1 MKLNTFF
8 QYTNTELMRT
18 KIREKKSFSEE
29 NIYIGIDVHKKS
41 WSITILTDYLE
52 HKTYNQSP
60 DTRVLTSYL
69 ERNFPGGN
77 YLSCY
82 EAGFSG
88 FWLHRQLE
96 ECGIKNIV
104 INAADV
110 PSSNKDS
117 QTKTDHVDSRKL
129 AKALRAKML
138 TGIFIPERKDQERR
152 SLSRY
157 RLILMRDLRR
167 SKTRIKSLLQYY
179 GIHIPEALDNGSWSN
194 AFVLWLKTIKMEQV
208 SGDYCLDIL
217 IRNYEFNYGQIL
229 EVGKKLRSIFREEEK
244 EMYNLLKSIPGIGPI
259 TAIALISEL
268 GPTDRFRKTSQL
280 ASFVG
285 LTPRLNNSGER
296 ERTSGITYRSNK
308 YLRSLIIEASWMA
321 IRKDPALMKYY
332 MGLRSRMIG
341 QKAIVKVARKLLNRI
356 RFVMKNKVEYTI
368 GIEKTEPVI

>member
-1 MKLNTFF
+1 
-8 QYTNTELMRT
+8 MRT
-18 KIREKKSFSEE
+18 KIREKKSFTGE

-60 DTRVLTSYL
+60 DPSVLISYL
-69 ERNFPGGN
+69 QRNFPGAN

-96 ECGIKNIV
+96 DQGVKNIV

-110 PSSNKDS
+110 PSSNKDCE
-117 QTKTDHVDSRKL
+117 TKTDRVDSRKL
-129 AKALRAKML
+129 AKALRGQML
-138 TGIFIPERKDQERR
+138 TGIFVPERKDQERR

-167 SKTRIKSLLQYY
+167 SKNRIKSLLQYY
-179 GIHIPEALDNGSWSN
+179 GIPIPEGLDNSFWSKR
-194 AFVLWLKTIKMEQV
+194 FVTWLKTVKMEEV
-208 SGDYCLDIL
+208 SGEYCLNTL
-217 IRNYEFNYGQIL
+217 ISNYEFNYRQML
-229 EVGKKLRSIFREEEK
+229 EVGKELRSIFRKEEK
-244 EMYNLLKSIPGIGPI
+244 EMYNLLINIPGIGPI

-268 GPTDRFRKTSQL
+268 GPSDRFRKTSQL

-285 LTPRLNNSGER
+285 LTPRINNSGER

-308 YLRSLIIEASWMA
+308 YLRSLLIEASWMA

-332 MGLRSRMIG
+332 MELRSRMIG

-368 GIEKTEPVI
+368 GIEIIEPVI